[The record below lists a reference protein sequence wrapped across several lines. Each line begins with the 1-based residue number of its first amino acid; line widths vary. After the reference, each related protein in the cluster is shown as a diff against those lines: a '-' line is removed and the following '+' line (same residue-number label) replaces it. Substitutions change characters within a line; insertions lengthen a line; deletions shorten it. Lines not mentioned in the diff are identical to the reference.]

1 MWHVGRRDPGLARP
15 WAPVSV
21 PGQRPRSGW
30 AHLPR
35 RSSAGSSRRLPQEA
49 SCPPGPSA
57 GTGGTR
63 CSGPWCRRIVKPGL
77 CGAAMNQKKKRYFD
91 SVTYCGRFYF
101 CRVVVKEATGSSSLE
116 TPKPPRPVLWPWD
129 GREQLTAQRRDPLSN
144 RMKSPQASTSS
155 SVGSSH
161 PWTWEVAPGGSW
173 GGHLT
178 CPSPVEEV
186 GGGGGLRSGAEKG
199 LATPPLLFLYFKSS
213 VPPASCVLGEPEV

>member
-1 MWHVGRRDPGLARP
+1 
-15 WAPVSV
+15 
-21 PGQRPRSGW
+21 
-30 AHLPR
+30 
-35 RSSAGSSRRLPQEA
+35 
-49 SCPPGPSA
+49 
-57 GTGGTR
+57 
-63 CSGPWCRRIVKPGL
+63 
-77 CGAAMNQKKKRYFD
+77 MNQKKKRYFD

-116 TPKPPRPVLWPWD
+116 TPKPPHPVLWPWD